1 MGQSAQWRRVEAA
14 IAGEAVDRAPFGF
27 WMHVPEIDRDARKLA
42 PFTVDL
48 YRRYQMDYVK
58 VMFRSSWGVEDWG
71 ETVAGFH
78 PGRGYWLADHLP
90 IREPE
95 DWATL
100 KRLPPDQGTLGEQLQ
115 LLRMVRDGVAGEA
128 PVLATLFAP
137 TMLAAHLAGE
147 ATFLRHL
154 REAPDAV
161 DAGLQTI
168 AATLGD
174 FADACLD
181 QGADGLF
188 YAIQH
193 ASHRVMPVA
202 EYQPLADRYDR
213 AVLAEVHARSRLTKL
228 HLHGDALMFELLA
241 DFPAHVLNWY
251 DRGGGPSLAEARALT
266 DRCLAG
272 GIDHERTLLLGT
284 PAEIAGEVTAAIRD
298 LDGRGLMIAPGCGV
312 PITVPE
318 RSLRM
323 LRDAAVGDE
332 RGS

>member
-14 IAGEAVDRAPFGF
+14 IAGEAVDRVPFGF
-27 WMHVPEIDRDARKLA
+27 WMHVPEIDRDPKKLA
-42 PFTVDL
+42 AFTVDL
-48 YRRYQMDYVK
+48 SRRYQMDYVK

-71 ETVAGFH
+71 ATVDGFH
-78 PGRGYWLADHLP
+78 PGRGFWLADRFP
-90 IREPE
+90 IQKPE
-95 DWATL
+95 DWTSLAKL
-100 KRLPPDQGTLGEQLQ
+100 APDQGTLGEQLR
-115 LLRMVRDGVAGEA
+115 LLEMVRDGVAGEA

-154 REAPDAV
+154 REAPDALY
-161 DAGLQTI
+161 AGLQTI
-168 AATLGD
+168 AATLTD
-174 FADACLD
+174 FALACLD
-181 QGADGLF
+181 HGADSVF

-193 ASHRVMPVA
+193 ASHRLMTVA
-202 EYQPLADRYDR
+202 EYQPLGDAYDR
-213 AVLAEVHARSRLTKL
+213 GVLDAFHPRSRLTML
-228 HLHGDALMFELLA
+228 HLHGDALMFDLLA
-241 DFPAHVLNWY
+241 GFPAHVLNWY

-284 PAEIAGEVTAAIRD
+284 PAEIAGEVTSAIGD

-323 LRDAAVGDE
+323 LRDAAVGD
-332 RGS
+332 